1 MVFVV
6 CFFSG
11 MLASM
16 LTVELLSL
24 ATACISGFVTESF
37 IIISYS
43 VAPTDVGCTLSTV
56 NSSKLALLDM
66 MFIVNT

>member
-1 MVFVV
+1 
-6 CFFSG
+6 
-11 MLASM
+11 M